1 MDKKALII
9 VVFLITLI
17 TSGGLSEDTPDPE
30 ELAFQSYEAV
40 YFPGDDARWRAE
52 LVITDRRDRTRTRI
66 LTIIRRN
73 SEDYRQTYYAYF
85 HEPPDLRRMVFL
97 VWTRP
102 GEDDDR
108 WLYLP
113 EIDLEQRITGPQ
125 KRNAFAGSDF
135 TYEDMTGRYPG
146 DDHFQ
151 FLREDTV
158 GERSVWVLK
167 GTPRDPDMVEFAHY
181 ETFIDRETFLTIKG
195 IFYNDRGEPHRTLT
209 IEKWEEI
216 QGYSTPVLMKAEN
229 HQNGSTTLAT
239 MSQIEYNLGIPERAF
254 DQRFLRRPPTPWIQ
268 P

>member
-1 MDKKALII
+1 MEKMTGLIA
-9 VVFLITLI
+9 VCLITLI
-17 TSGGLSEDTPDPE
+17 ASEVWSGDTPDAE
-30 ELAFQSYEAV
+30 DLAYKSYEAV
-40 YFPGDDARWRAE
+40 YFPGKDARWRAE
-52 LVITDRRDRTRTRI
+52 LVITDRRDRTRSR
-66 LTIIRRN
+66 TITMLRRN
-73 SEDYRQTYYAYF
+73 SDDYRQAYYAYF

-97 VWTRP
+97 VRTRP
-102 GEDDDR
+102 GDDDDR

-146 DDHFQ
+146 EDHFE

-158 GERSVWVLK
+158 DDRPVWVLK
-167 GTPRDPDMVEFAHY
+167 GTPRDPGMVEFAHF
-181 ETFIDRETFLTIKG
+181 EMFIDRETFLVLRG
-195 IFYNDRGEPHRTLT
+195 MFFDDRGDLQRTLS

-216 QGYSTPVLMKAEN
+216 QGYFTPVLMKAEN
-229 HQNGSTTLAT
+229 HRSGSTSLAT
-239 MSQIEYNLGIPERAF
+239 MSLIEYDLDIPERSF